1 MLANGDGSAHSSN
14 GGSGSGRSRGSGRS
28 PGRSGESSGG
38 CPDPAELLTMQGQ
51 HGMGVLPEDSDVIG
65 MQQVV
70 QHLLQPP
77 CLYALYS
84 LQVMYAT

>member
-1 MLANGDGSAHSSN
+1 
-14 GGSGSGRSRGSGRS
+14 
-28 PGRSGESSGG
+28 
-38 CPDPAELLTMQGQ
+38 MQGQ